1 MKVRVEYV
9 TSAEVEVEISDD
21 YKFMTEN
28 AMSEEAYRK
37 WLNGSRELDK
47 KFEKMLPNLIQVE
60 KVVELE
66 TEKILYEC

>member
-9 TSAEVEVEISDD
+9 TSAEVEISDD

-37 WLNGSRELDK
+37 WLNTSRELDE
-47 KFEKMLPNLIQVE
+47 KFEKMFPNLIEVE
-60 KVVELE
+60 KVVEVE

>member
-9 TSAEVEVEISDD
+9 TSVEVEISDD
-21 YKFMTEN
+21 YKFMTEK

-37 WLNGSRELDK
+37 WLNSSRELDE
-47 KFEKMLPNLIQVE
+47 KFEKILPNWIHVE

-66 TEKILYEC
+66 TDKILYEY